1 MEAMSCARLRW
12 LTATRRF
19 GKGRDP
25 ARALREAAVGR
36 QLKRTLMRST
46 GLSIML
52 EWRAGEPESAMAH
65 LKDFLEL
72 FSETP
77 YGWALFQERAVCRAA
92 MTAFQERHPESP
104 FRGLVLSQREPG
116 GPEVAGRPRGQADRR
131 GARTHG
137 ARCAL
142 SPVKALH
149 RVGRDLPGRSRPPRP
164 GAGCD
169 SGRFLTRVHGQSWR
183 PVARIPIFLCVVAFA
198 SGALH
203 DYRTTTRSVR

>member
-19 GKGRDP
+19 GEGRDP

-104 FRGLVLSQREPG
+104 FRGLVLSQREQAVLKLL
-116 GPEVAGRPRGQADRR
+116 EGRGDKQIAAEL
-131 GARTHG
+131 GLTAHG
-137 ARCAL
+137 
-142 SPVKALH
+142 
-149 RVGRDLPGRSRPPRP
+149 
-164 GAGCD
+164 
-169 SGRFLTRVHGQSWR
+169 
-183 PVARIPIFLCVVAFA
+183 
-198 SGALH
+198 
-203 DYRTTTRSVR
+203 VRYHL